1 MRPLKNSSVK
11 KLTYKT
17 MTNEH
22 TMMSAGLIP
31 LDANVEV
38 VHRDRYGNVKAIF
51 QENRLCRF
59 LLKHGIISPYVLKI
73 PFLFGMWRT
82 SKVFKNLVV
91 DAGKAGAASRINGSG
106 GEAAFDRIGAGT
118 GATAPAAGDT
128 ALGAEKDE
136 AGGVTTTHKTATV
149 SRVTTTV
156 TNDTAQD
163 VVTFNYTASVAVT
176 ESGVFN
182 AATAGTM
189 LCRQTFTAVNV
200 VNGDSLQF
208 TWKIKSA

>member
-1 MRPLKNSSVK
+1 
-11 KLTYKT
+11 
-17 MTNEH
+17 
-22 TMMSAGLIP
+22 MSAGLIP

-38 VHRDRYGNVKAIF
+38 VHLDKNGNVRPIF
-51 QENRLCRF
+51 QENRFCRF
-59 LLKHGIISPYVLKI
+59 LLKHGIISPHVLKI
-73 PFLFGMWRT
+73 PLLFGMWST

-136 AGGVTTTHKTATV
+136 AGGATTTHKTATV

>member
-1 MRPLKNSSVK
+1 MNK
-11 KLTYKT
+11 
-17 MTNEH
+17 EH

-73 PFLFGMWRT
+73 PFLLGMWST

-118 GATAPAAGDT
+118 GAVAPAAGDT

>member
-1 MRPLKNSSVK
+1 MNKG
-11 KLTYKT
+11 
-17 MTNEH
+17 H

-38 VHRDRYGNVKAIF
+38 VHRDKDGNVKAIF

-59 LLKHGIISPYVLKI
+59 LLKHGVISPYVMKI
-73 PFLFGMWRT
+73 PFLLGGWST
-82 SKVFKNLVV
+82 SKLFKNLVV
-91 DAGKAGAASRINGSG
+91 DAGKAGAASRLNGSG
-106 GEAAFDRIGAGT
+106 GEAVFDRIGAGT

-136 AGGVTTTHKTATV
+136 AGGATTTHKAATV

>member
-1 MRPLKNSSVK
+1 MNKG
-11 KLTYKT
+11 
-17 MTNEH
+17 H

-38 VHRDRYGNVKAIF
+38 VHRDRYGNIKAIF

-59 LLKHGIISPYVLKI
+59 LLKHGVISPSVMKI
-73 PFLFGMWRT
+73 PFLLGMWST

-106 GEAAFDRIGAGT
+106 GEAVFDRIGAGT

-136 AGGVTTTHKTATV
+136 AGGATTTHKSATV